1 MLYISLE
8 GKKKRLYIN
17 LKAIGKLILS
27 LLFVAA
33 YLYVSNQEYLTLINK

>member
-17 LKAIGKLILS
+17 FKAIGKIILAIG
-27 LLFVAA
+27 FIAA
-33 YLYVSNQEYLTLINK
+33 YLYVSNQEYLTLING